1 MKDPKE
7 ILIKKEQFIPIMKMF
22 LDDVV
27 EDKLLDKYSEQN
39 LLDGYFSFKINGIV
53 LDDRLDINEYT
64 GNLYPHFKVYYEGYM
79 SSDWSRNHVSSF
91 IVVEINKYFSNL
103 VVSPNSSFNFIK
115 IKWTYNNP

>member
-1 MKDPKE
+1 MKDQKE

-39 LLDGYFSFKINGIV
+39 LLDGRFLFKINEIV

-79 SSDWSRNHVSSF
+79 GSGRNHVSSF

-115 IKWTYNNP
+115 VVI